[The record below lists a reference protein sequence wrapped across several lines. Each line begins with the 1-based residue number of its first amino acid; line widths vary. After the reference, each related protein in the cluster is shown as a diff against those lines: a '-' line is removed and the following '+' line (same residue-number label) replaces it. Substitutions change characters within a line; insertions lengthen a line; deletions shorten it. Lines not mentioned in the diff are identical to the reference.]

1 MATLTVG
8 TSAKPLRPQMVLG
21 ADAGNLREITVP
33 ADGEVLTIL
42 ACDAADTDGT
52 SFVAC
57 RVYGLGEDDAAEAGE
72 HFLPYAAGATL
83 VYTRDLG
90 QQGRKPPAFTA
101 WSVYV
106 ATNIAS
112 AKLRCSVSYNRNPS

>member
-1 MATLTVG
+1 MPLLTVG

-33 ADGEVLTIL
+33 VRGEVLTIL
-42 ACDAADTDGT
+42 ACDPADTDGT

-57 RVYGLGEDDAAEAGE
+57 RVYGIGADDDAEAGE
-72 HFLPYAAGATL
+72 DFLPFAAGESF

-90 QQGRKPPAFTA
+90 QQGRKPPAFTP

-106 ATNIAS
+106 ATGVAR
-112 AKLRCSVSYNRNPS
+112 AKLRCSVSYHRNSS